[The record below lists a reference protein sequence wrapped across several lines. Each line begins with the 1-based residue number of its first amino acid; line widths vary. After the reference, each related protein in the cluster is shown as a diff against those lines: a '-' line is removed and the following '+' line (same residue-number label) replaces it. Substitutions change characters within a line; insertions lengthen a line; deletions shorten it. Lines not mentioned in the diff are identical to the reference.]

1 MALHFATPSRR
12 GGNQSDDGA
21 LGSAWI
27 GRETEGGV
35 DFLLV
40 GFGAAGFA
48 EMDSPTVSA
57 LQGGGDPDLVRQ
69 GVTNGVPGVVDALGF
84 ELQADGMH
92 GAVGQQAD
100 EQVTFNTTID
110 SMVHRA
116 QSEVSFQRPEHRLK
130 VGQHGIDPP

>member
-92 GAVGQQAD
+92 GAVG
-100 EQVTFNTTID
+100 
-110 SMVHRA
+110 RA
-116 QSEVSFQRPEHRLK
+116 VQFCGVGSVGTYSESGENPLMPKTSLPRSVK
-130 VGQHGIDPP
+130 M